1 MNWKNPFFPRSICEI
16 KNASIGE
23 TNSQLIATGA
33 TITSAFL
40 NNLYPNMTLQ
50 GKVTF
55 TNVTDQSGDF
65 LVFIKVTSTT
75 WASYVLGTV

>member
-1 MNWKNPFFPRSICEI
+1 MRNPFYPRSICEI
-16 KNASIGE
+16 KNASVGQ
-23 TNSQLIATGA
+23 TNSQLIASGA

-40 NNLYPNMTLQ
+40 NDLYPNMTLQ

-65 LVFIKVTSTT
+65 MVFVKVTATT
-75 WASYVLGTV
+75 WTSYIMGPV